1 MKYLKEFAT
10 QQEYEAYINNNP
22 DLPNVSL
29 IDEDE
34 SVKYNVKPD
43 YSKEYLTFVALED
56 GTFKFNKVGTGNDIQ
71 YSLDG
76 GDTWVELSANE
87 NTPTIHQGEKIMW
100 KAELTPSSVSGS
112 GKFSSTGR
120 YDVEGNPMSLL
131 YGDNFVGQTSLTG
144 KDSAF
149 LALFKYSNKLINA
162 KKMSL
167 PATTLSN
174 KCYNEM
180 FYECSL
186 LITPPELPATTLTE
200 MCYSSMFYNCI
211 NLTTAPDLP
220 ATTLAKSCYIG
231 MFAGCT
237 SLTTAPELPAVTLE
251 DYCYWAMFLG
261 CSGLTTAPE
270 LPATKLKMQCYQQVF
285 ENCTNINYIKML
297 ATSIGLQSLLNWVN
311 GVSATGTFV
320 KAASQTSL
328 PTGASGIPDGWTVQN
343 V

>member
-10 QQEYEAYINNNP
+10 QQEYEAYINGNP

-76 GDTWVELSANE
+76 GDTWTSLAHNT

-112 GKFSSTGR
+112 GKFSSTGQ

-131 YGDNFVGQTSLTG
+131 YGDNFIGQTSLTG

-149 LALFKYSNKLINA
+149 LALFRGSNKLINA

-167 PATTLSN
+167 PATTLSRQ
-174 KCYNEM
+174 CYCEM

-186 LITPPELPATTLTE
+186 LITPPELPAMLLSE
-200 MCYSSMFYNCI
+200 MCYRYMFYKCSS
-211 NLTTAPDLP
+211 LTEAPELP
-220 ATTLAKSCYIG
+220 ATTL
-231 MFAGCT
+231 T
-237 SLTTAPELPAVTLE
+237 S
-251 DYCYWAMFLG
+251 YCYWAMFLG

-270 LPATKLKMQCYQQVF
+270 LPATTLANTCYQQMF
-285 ENCTNINYIKML
+285 QACTSLNYIKML
-297 ATSIGLQSLLNWVN
+297 ATNTSASNCLNGWVN
-311 GVSATGTFV
+311 GVSASGTFV
-320 KAASQTSL
+320 KAASATL
-328 PTGASGIPDGWTVQN
+328 PTGTSGIPSGWEVIN
-343 V
+343 A